1 MKEIEFNLL
10 DEPWI
15 RVLLPD
21 YQVKEVSL
29 TEALL
34 KAHTYVDLAG
44 ELPTQDVAVLRLLL
58 AVLLTIFLREDE
70 KGNEAP
76 LEEPDA
82 ATDRWKAL
90 WNLGAFPEEPIR
102 TYLETWHERF
112 WQAQ

>member
-1 MKEIEFNLL
+1 MKMKEIEFNLL

-70 KGNEAP
+70 KGRARQGNGSMGS
-76 LEEPDA
+76 
-82 ATDRWKAL
+82 AL
-90 WNLGAFPEEPIR
+90 GSGRISRGTHSELSGDMA
-102 TYLETWHERF
+102 
-112 WQAQ
+112 